1 MAPHD
6 LEGTCDAQ
14 AETALREA
22 GAAVTVSWP
31 LLPHVVKDR
40 ELITGQGPSSA
51 LALGDALV
59 AALKTST
66 PAATVH

>member
-1 MAPHD
+1 MI
-6 LEGTCDAQ
+6 
-14 AETALREA
+14 
-22 GAAVTVSWP
+22 VSWP

-59 AALKTST
+59 AALKAAP